1 MNNYTTPV
9 SSRQEENNYKYISAV
24 EQGGRVMDV
33 VKTSFT
39 PACHIKRISKE
50 LYLKG
55 TYDKEGNFITT
66 GEVYEVARKEEPMR
80 NRRSLKRIFKELR
93 QLITH
98 NYKGGKSELFVTL
111 TYAEQ
116 TNDHKQVHA
125 DFKNFWKRL
134 KRSFKEIDMSYI
146 SIVEPHGSGMFHIHL
161 LLRANNTEYLYIDN
175 RIMQDLWGLGFTQT
189 ERLEDVDNVGAYF
202 IAYFSNLEIPPEKEA
217 EYALYGDIEEKN
229 GKKYIKGK
237 RLDFY
242 PDGMQIHRHSRDIA
256 KPEKLTG
263 QAAENAILINGVKP
277 KFSHTKTIEMADKFG
292 KVREAEVTTEQYE
305 ITKGDKPW

>member
-1 MNNYTTPV
+1 
-9 SSRQEENNYKYISAV
+9 
-24 EQGGRVMDV
+24 MDV
-33 VKTSFT
+33 TKTSFA
-39 PACHIKRISKE
+39 PACHIKRVSKE

-55 TYDKEGNFITT
+55 KYDKEGNFITT
-66 GEVYEVARKEEPMR
+66 GEVYEVAKKEEQMR

-93 QLITH
+93 QMITH
-98 NYKGGKSELFVTL
+98 NYKGGKNELFVTL

-116 TNDHKQVHA
+116 TNDPKKVHA

-134 KRSFKEIDMSYI
+134 KRSFSDLDLSYI
-146 SIVEPHGSGMFHIHL
+146 SIVEPHGTGMFHIHL
-161 LLRANNTEYLYIDN
+161 LLRGNNTEYLFIDN
-175 RIMQDLWGLGFTQT
+175 RIMEEVWGLGFTQT

-202 IAYFSNLEIPPEKEA
+202 IAYFSNLEIPPEKEE
-217 EYALYGDIEEKN
+217 EYAKFGDIEEKN

-263 QAAENAILINGVKP
+263 EAAENAILIHGAKP
-277 KFSHTKTIEMADKFG
+277 KFSHTKTIETVDKLG
-292 KVREAEVTTEQYE
+292 RTREAYVTTEQYDICE
-305 ITKGDKPW
+305 GDLPW